1 MAMRSTW
8 TGQLG
13 FGLVQFPVALYKAT
27 DNHDVSFHQHH
38 GPTCMGGV
46 AQKRVCKECGEDVVY
61 GDIVKGIEV
70 GGTLVTVTEDDFA
83 QLEGERGKQI
93 EITQF
98 VDQSQID
105 PIMFEDSY
113 YLGGGKVGGE
123 KVVRPSKAYALLV
136 NAMASSG
143 LVAIAEFTMR
153 NKTHMAA
160 IRAVEGVL
168 VLHTLRWADEV
179 REATVPGL
187 GADFSAAELDMA
199 ERLVASMT
207 GKFDP
212 DAHVDTYTN
221 RLNELIEAKAEGG
234 VLEVEQAADLDSGDV
249 SDLLAKLEASVAT
262 KGGKK

>member
-8 TGQLG
+8 SGQLG

-38 GPTCMGGV
+38 GPTCLGGI
-46 AQKRVCKECGEDVVY
+46 ALKRVCKECGEDVVY

-93 EITQF
+93 EILKF
-98 VDQSQID
+98 VDQSEID

-113 YLGGGKVGGE
+113 YLGGGKIGGE

-136 NAMASSG
+136 NAMAASG

-153 NKTHMAA
+153 AKTHLAA

-168 VLHTLRWADEV
+168 VLHTLRWSDEV

-187 GADFSAAELDMA
+187 GAEYSAAELDMA
-199 ERLVASMT
+199 EKLVASMT

-212 DAHVDTYTN
+212 EAHVDIYTQ
-221 RLNELIEAKAEGG
+221 RLNELIEAKAEGAE
-234 VLEVEQAADLDSGDV
+234 LEISETTDLDTGDV
-249 SDLLAKLEASVAT
+249 SDLLAKLEASV
-262 KGGKK
+262 KKAGAK